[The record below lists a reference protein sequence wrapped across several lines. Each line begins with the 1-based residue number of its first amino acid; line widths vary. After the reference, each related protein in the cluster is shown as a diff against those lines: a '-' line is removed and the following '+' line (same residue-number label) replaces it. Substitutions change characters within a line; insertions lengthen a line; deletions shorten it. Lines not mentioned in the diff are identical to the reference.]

1 MDDDKVVPLHG
12 TALTT
17 PDAVSSNMREA
28 VADLAAAAER
38 QEVVAYAVVAILPN
52 GGRWFRWHVPANQV
66 LAMGGALTVT
76 AADVHREGTA

>member
-12 TALTT
+12 IALTT
-17 PDAVSSNMREA
+17 PDAVSSDMREA

-52 GGRWFRWHVPANQV
+52 GSRLFRWHIPAQHA
-66 LAMGGALTVT
+66 LAMVGALTLT
-76 AADVHREGTA
+76 ASDVRSKANT